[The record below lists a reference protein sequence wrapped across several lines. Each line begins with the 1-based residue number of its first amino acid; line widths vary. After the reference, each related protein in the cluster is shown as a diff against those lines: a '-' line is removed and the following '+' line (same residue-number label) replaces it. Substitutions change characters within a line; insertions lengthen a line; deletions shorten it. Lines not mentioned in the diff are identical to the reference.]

1 MVSPHKDNP
10 ERGSK
15 PNRGG
20 REESGRDV
28 AGQGRG
34 DVGPDSPAHEP
45 AGSTDASSGTSSTSG
60 TEEQGRTR
68 GISRR
73 RLFTTAGFAGL
84 AGIAGAGIGGL
95 AVHAAENK
103 DKSDPTSLVYPF
115 RGEHQQGITTPA
127 QDNMYTAAFDITTDD
142 VDDLKDMLTSWTS
155 ASEQMCAGELIGGE
169 PNANPKAV
177 PRDTGE
183 AWDYPVGGLTIT
195 FGFGKGLF
203 VDGGG
208 KDRFGLKAKMPDVIK
223 EGMPKFANEALRS
236 EQSDG
241 DLLVQV
247 CSNDAQVCVHAI
259 RNLTRIGFGTVR
271 LRWGQIGYGR
281 TSSTSTD
288 QDTPRNLFGFKDGTQ
303 NIKSDETDAL
313 DKDVWVTDGWM
324 AGGSYFV
331 ARKIHMYLEVWDR
344 VILEEQEDVIGR
356 DKRYGAPLSVEDP
369 SDDHE
374 FDDVDYTARRGG
386 KLAVPADSHVAVVA
400 PEHNK
405 GHRMLRRGYNYTDGN
420 DSLGRLNAGL
430 FFIAYSKD
438 PREGF
443 YPILKKMTEKDAM
456 TEYLQHQASALFAV
470 PGGIREGDSMVGQR
484 LFE

>member
-1 MVSPHKDNP
+1 MSPHNDNP
-10 ERGSK
+10 NRS

-20 REESGRDV
+20 HGEPR
-28 AGQGRG
+28 RG
-34 DVGPDSPAHEP
+34 DVGGRGRDDIDRTDSSAHEP
-45 AGSTDASSGTSSTSG
+45 TGSADAADASNGAPG
-60 TEEQGRTR
+60 VPGNQDQGRTR

-103 DKSDPTSLVYPF
+103 DESDPTSLVYPF

-127 QDNMYTAAFDITTDD
+127 QDNMYTAAFDITTED

-183 AWDYPVGGLTIT
+183 AWNYPVGGLTIT

-203 VDGGG
+203 VDGDG
-208 KDRFGLKAKMPDVIK
+208 KDRFGLKSKMPDVIK

-288 QDTPRNLFGFKDGTQ
+288 QDTPGTCLVLKTAPRTSRATKPMRW
-303 NIKSDETDAL
+303 IKMC
-313 DKDVWVTDGWM
+313 G
-324 AGGSYFV
+324 
-331 ARKIHMYLEVWDR
+331 
-344 VILEEQEDVIGR
+344 
-356 DKRYGAPLSVEDP
+356 
-369 SDDHE
+369 
-374 FDDVDYTARRGG
+374 
-386 KLAVPADSHVAVVA
+386 
-400 PEHNK
+400 
-405 GHRMLRRGYNYTDGN
+405 
-420 DSLGRLNAGL
+420 
-430 FFIAYSKD
+430 
-438 PREGF
+438 
-443 YPILKKMTEKDAM
+443 
-456 TEYLQHQASALFAV
+456 
-470 PGGIREGDSMVGQR
+470 
-484 LFE
+484 

>member
-1 MVSPHKDNP
+1 MSPHKDNP

-73 RLFTTAGFAGL
+73 QLFTTAGFAGL

-183 AWDYPVGGLTIT
+183 AWNYPVGGLTIT

-203 VDGGG
+203 VDDDG

-271 LRWGQIGYGR
+271 LRWGANR
-281 TSSTSTD
+281 VRADVVD
-288 QDTPRNLFGFKDGTQ
+288 Q
-303 NIKSDETDAL
+303 
-313 DKDVWVTDGWM
+313 
-324 AGGSYFV
+324 Y
-331 ARKIHMYLEVWDR
+331 
-344 VILEEQEDVIGR
+344 
-356 DKRYGAPLSVEDP
+356 
-369 SDDHE
+369 
-374 FDDVDYTARRGG
+374 
-386 KLAVPADSHVAVVA
+386 
-400 PEHNK
+400 
-405 GHRMLRRGYNYTDGN
+405 
-420 DSLGRLNAGL
+420 
-430 FFIAYSKD
+430 
-438 PREGF
+438 
-443 YPILKKMTEKDAM
+443 
-456 TEYLQHQASALFAV
+456 
-470 PGGIREGDSMVGQR
+470 
-484 LFE
+484 

>member
-73 RLFTTAGFAGL
+73 QLFTTAGFAGL

-183 AWDYPVGGLTIT
+183 AWNYPVGGLTIT

-203 VDGGG
+203 VDDDG

-223 EGMPKFANEALRS
+223 GGGCPSSPMRRCVLSRAMAIFWCRCAPMMRRCACMRS
-236 EQSDG
+236 
-241 DLLVQV
+241 
-247 CSNDAQVCVHAI
+247 
-259 RNLTRIGFGTVR
+259 
-271 LRWGQIGYGR
+271 
-281 TSSTSTD
+281 
-288 QDTPRNLFGFKDGTQ
+288 
-303 NIKSDETDAL
+303 
-313 DKDVWVTDGWM
+313 
-324 AGGSYFV
+324 
-331 ARKIHMYLEVWDR
+331 
-344 VILEEQEDVIGR
+344 
-356 DKRYGAPLSVEDP
+356 
-369 SDDHE
+369 
-374 FDDVDYTARRGG
+374 
-386 KLAVPADSHVAVVA
+386 
-400 PEHNK
+400 
-405 GHRMLRRGYNYTDGN
+405 
-420 DSLGRLNAGL
+420 
-430 FFIAYSKD
+430 
-438 PREGF
+438 
-443 YPILKKMTEKDAM
+443 
-456 TEYLQHQASALFAV
+456 
-470 PGGIREGDSMVGQR
+470 GI
-484 LFE
+484 